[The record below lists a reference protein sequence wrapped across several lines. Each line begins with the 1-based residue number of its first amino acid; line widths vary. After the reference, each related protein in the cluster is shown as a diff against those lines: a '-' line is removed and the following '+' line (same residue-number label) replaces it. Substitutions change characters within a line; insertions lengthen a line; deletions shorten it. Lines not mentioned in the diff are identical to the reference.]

1 MKYTLTLAVLL
12 TLFGL
17 QASAQA
23 DYGLLASASTS
34 ISITT
39 SAYAISPVVQD
50 MQSYNGLGEYHPARL
65 PGERMRK
72 VGRLLT
78 VLGAGM
84 LIGGIA
90 VYNSADDDYGNG
102 YIQNG
107 YYYYETDPKEELGV
121 TMMVMGVGAIVPG
134 VILWVK
140 GAKKYNRALKR
151 QEAESVSMNLKGSG
165 VTLTYRF

>member
-17 QASAQA
+17 HASAQA
-23 DYGLLASASTS
+23 DYGLLASASSS
-34 ISITT
+34 ISMTT
-39 SAYAISPVVQD
+39 PTYAISPVVQD
-50 MQSYNGLGEYHPARL
+50 IQSYSGLGEYHPARL

-90 VYNSADDDYGNG
+90 VYNSADDDYGN
-102 YIQNG
+102 
-107 YYYYETDPKEELGV
+107 
-121 TMMVMGVGAIVPG
+121 
-134 VILWVK
+134 
-140 GAKKYNRALKR
+140 
-151 QEAESVSMNLKGSG
+151 
-165 VTLTYRF
+165 